1 MYRHLKNILEYR
13 YDIFFIRLILFD
25 EIMKK
30 GQIQLLIDNWT
41 RFDNMKIIKDVLKS
55 ALISIMMSMCIFVI
69 VGLVFDQVGNGV
81 FKMENY
87 QFSKMVLACVITG
100 LGFGVPT
107 FLYSLEGIPMFLS
120 SIIHLGV
127 GFTIYFLV
135 AAKVGW
141 IPTSAGL
148 TASLVTIVGV
158 IVVGIVIWVCFM
170 KYNKNLAERM
180 NKALSK
186 RN

>member
-1 MYRHLKNILEYR
+1 
-13 YDIFFIRLILFD
+13 
-25 EIMKK
+25 
-30 GQIQLLIDNWT
+30 
-41 RFDNMKIIKDVLKS
+41 MKIIKDVFKS

-69 VGLVFDQVGNGV
+69 VGLVFDQMGNGV
-81 FKMENY
+81 FRMENY

-107 FLYSLEGIPMFLS
+107 FLYSMDGIPMFLAS
-120 SIIHLGV
+120 VIHLGV

-141 IPTSAGL
+141 IPTSAGRI
-148 TASLVTIVGV
+148 ASFVTIVGV
-158 IVVGIVIWVCFM
+158 IVIGLIIWICFM

-180 NKALSK
+180 NKALSEK
-186 RN
+186 NW